1 MTRLWR
7 LLTSLK
13 TCVWTALFFCL
24 SGAAGS
30 LAMGW
35 FPWLFADMD
44 AQVFAGWFARKGFLV
59 PAATL
64 WLYGLLAA
72 TGLLALNA
80 ACCAAERL
88 FRIFRGEVTLRR
100 LLPHVMHL
108 AFLGVVLAHLASAF
122 YGDRITGMMVL
133 QGSVA
138 PVGKTGWALRLD
150 RLDAAFGPE
159 WPPRDVDAT
168 VTLYRD
174 RTPVARGIVRTNQP
188 LFHGG
193 YGFYIK
199 NFGSM
204 HGGASFAVFDAS
216 RDPGAKVV
224 LAASLLFTAANLLY
238 IFPAGR
244 NDA

>member
-1 MTRLWR
+1 MKRAWR

-13 TCVWTALFFCL
+13 TCLWLALLLCV

-35 FPWLFADMD
+35 FPGLFADMD
-44 AQVFAGWFARKGFLV
+44 AQAFTGWFARKGFLF

-80 ACCAAERL
+80 ACCCADRL
-88 FRIFRGEVTLRR
+88 LQIFRSEVTLRR

-108 AFLGVVLAHLASAF
+108 AFLGVVLSHLASAM
-122 YGDRITGMMVL
+122 YGDRIPGMMVL
-133 QGSVA
+133 EGGVT
-138 PVGKTGWALRLD
+138 PVGNTGWALRLD
-150 RLDAAFGPE
+150 RLEAAFGPP
-159 WPPRDVDAT
+159 WPPQDVDAT
-168 VTLYRD
+168 VTVYRD
-174 RTPVARGIVRTNQP
+174 RTPVASGVVRANRP
-188 LFHGG
+188 FFLGG

-204 HGGASFAVFDAS
+204 RGGTSFAVFDAN
-216 RDPGAKVV
+216 RDPGAKMI
-224 LAASLLFTAANLLY
+224 LAASLIFTAANLLY
-238 IFPAGR
+238 LFPFGR